1 MTDVKA
7 AETIAP
13 AGDIPAGS
21 VPALPRG
28 QKTGMDLALY
38 GAMII
43 PQSFGEVVQ
52 FAQMMCKAQ
61 VAIPKH
67 LRDNPGACMS
77 VIQRSLAWQM
87 DPWAVATKTYAVNDI
102 LAYEAQLVAAV
113 VMKWAPIKEKV
124 ISPVYSGEGQ
134 QRKVAFT
141 LHHRETGEVIAY
153 ESPPISQITV
163 KNSPLWK
170 GEPDQQLFYYGI
182 RSMARRHFPGL
193 LLGVYDRDEAM
204 TMRDITPRPADNFLE
219 DKPLNEA
226 GEDHRHETGTDQGPI
241 NDSSPPHQPEHSPV
255 DVGKMAQDAREYA
268 EAHGVTIYDPPA
280 EEEHDPET
288 GELGLTQPMTE
299 TEVVDMILKSIEAR
313 YNLESLN
320 EYVVAQHANIL
331 ALSGPNQ
338 KKVRKAISDKAIDL
352 EDL

>member
-7 AETIAP
+7 ADTIAP
-13 AGDIPAGS
+13 AGDIAAGS

-124 ISPVYSGEGQ
+124 INPTYSGEGQ
-134 QRKVAFT
+134 QRKVSFK
-141 LHHRETGEVIAY
+141 LHHRETGEEISY
-153 ESPPISQITV
+153 ESPPVSQITV

-219 DKPLNEA
+219 DKPLNEV
-226 GEDHRHETGTDQGPI
+226 GEGSTSETEPDQVPATEA
-241 NDSSPPHQPEHSPV
+241 SPPHQPEEENPLHRADF
-255 DVGKMAQDAREYA
+255 DVAGETQA
-268 EAHGVTIYDPPA
+268 EED
-280 EEEHDPET
+280 EEHDPET

-299 TEVVDMILKSIEAR
+299 TEIVDMILTSIAAR
-313 YNLESLN
+313 YSLESLN
-320 EYVVAQHANIL
+320 EYVAAQHSNIL